1 MLVSLQK
8 ASCEEDATSTAAPDA
23 TAQDK
28 QKAGS
33 WKKRFLQLIICAWS
47 LQQEATTSAAAP
59 ADLPKEHAS
68 GQVQQL
74 AEEPARVESFVA
86 KEDAASTTGL
96 VSASA
101 PTAHEHT
108 KEDMT
113 PSSMPAPTAST
124 DEKAKAAKGDNKAK
138 DATPVSTQKARTAT
152 ASTAAAGARTDKKAP
167 EPAEPGK
174 KDTKAT
180 TAASKEDVPGKESKA
195 SERKSSRTKHRP
207 RLFDLG
213 LSSALGLDPSDASA
227 DLSEALQA
235 ECPAGPGGPGP
246 GKKRSPGRLRK
257 LGLAALVEPG
267 LEEGTLTQPSATQ
280 EEQDKDSHKRKE
292 SQEEKQRPKR
302 LQSLGL
308 AKALRPLEALEA
320 PEAPEGDQPPDPVH
334 PGSQKDTEDK
344 ALEELQAKVKARA
357 NLAQEVPI
365 PKANDAA
372 KLDAKHAAAASAAKV
387 AVWKNKGDEARAA
400 GQAAAAAALED
411 GKDAMQASSTGTAE
425 LLRVGRERGLA
436 STRLVN
442 LAAELAGIVVRDTSR
457 TKPASEEANFRT
469 QQAAAKAAESTGA
482 PPPVQATKG
491 AIAAADSVMEA
502 WTRNPDGLTE
512 EILNT
517 VAQVATATAKTLGAP
532 SEKASRETARVVACA
547 AAQLAR
553 AHGKSDVQ
561 AAVEAGEAAVA
572 VAVAQGLP
580 SEEAFEISATAA
592 GRTMGRACL
601 RWQKPEKA
609 ADEAGDAT
617 AAFADR
623 VGMSQQRAA
632 EMAAAAAGETMTSA
646 LLDDD
651 CSLKEVAL
659 RAGREAARSAEEWGL
674 VRHRAWEAGAAVAAR
689 ALGGEASASGKP
701 LDSIVLEATEVV
713 KFIGN
718 GGNPE
723 SVKQAARGL
732 GRYFFEVELELGKLA
747 PEVAAHA
754 ARFGAAAA
762 KGRMSRQKV
771 GRLACSLAAEL
782 MRKEASTEL
791 LSIQDA
797 AFKAG
802 LEAGL
807 ENSKA
812 LELSTVEAG
821 IAAGL
826 GHRFSSGACAPSE
839 AGKCAHEMASKKNLP
854 SSLNAK
860 VAAKA
865 AARCAVESPNCRS
878 RFDAAAEAAQAA
890 FEAAQAAGAAEAAAA
905 ELAALC
911 AAGAVAEAGL
921 GLGLDAERIAE
932 EAGNEAFRTAASHG
946 LACAPQV
953 AAQAACLAAQDAMDS
968 EHSPD
973 LAIAAAGRAARSAAA
988 AAGLEVKDAAETAAV
1003 AAGKVASDL
1012 EIDAGAKL
1020 EDAAAAGARAAAR
1033 AGSAAGLAPAEAGR
1047 AAALAAG
1054 LVVAENWIGEEA
1066 SEEAA
1071 LVTWRVGVA
1080 QGLMHSAA
1088 LETASTVAAKIAGA
1102 ASTARGRCESPAAPV
1117 AAAAARARIAFES
1130 LVQKGRAPEAALEAA
1145 GREAAEGTEA
1155 LEACGKAI
1163 AMTLGRLLLAAS
1175 DGKRSPEE
1183 QASKAG
1189 AAGVKAGIA
1198 AGLLPGPAVD
1208 AGIGIAAHLLTKKRP
1223 DEDLASRAVSLAHL
1237 AQSLGLSAGLRPDQ
1251 AAERAATAVA
1261 TRATC
1266 AAMTAYED
1274 GATAMHQACDA
1285 GLQAG
1290 DAVGLTPARNAEVT
1304 SLAVTWAVL
1313 DTTLTAST
1321 NTEDVLQVAEQV
1333 VQQIGELGDT
1343 STERL
1348 QQCAVKTAAHAAACA
1363 RLLQGAAPQAAAS
1376 AAAAALKVGQKHKL
1390 PFNDV
1395 QCLAVAAAGRAATLD
1410 AMASCCSSEQAVRQA
1425 AAAASRAAVDVGLP
1439 REKAL
1444 ECQALHA
1451 GGAAAHLATAAGK
1464 ALDEAAAV
1472 AGHAVLSMAL
1482 GAGTNAGM
1490 AATAAVAMV
1499 ARYALEQ
1506 GLTLKTA
1513 SIEEASAAAGR
1524 AAVAAGRLAGMF
1536 PQVAGEVALITVARV
1551 VGQEGLDK
1559 RLNLEEAVDEAA
1571 KAAKMAWLGAHLVP
1585 DRASYHASIS
1595 AGMFWGRAL
1604 LTKGAS
1610 LNETAASAGQAAAA
1624 AALDFGLA
1632 ISQVA
1637 KCAALAAGALAA
1649 EASFAAAKPPDV
1661 VATTAAA
1668 HAIAAAESQGMNR
1681 KAAAEAAALAA
1692 GAAAAAGT
1700 LAKGQSPDAAAQF
1713 AGEAAE
1719 CFLES
1724 HGFGKQADA
1733 FRGKAALL
1741 KKASREQRRL
1751 RLHCSP
1757 HEAAKQASAAAMA
1770 FGGARGAEAS
1780 VAARAARS
1788 LLEEYPTGGLSSRPQ
1803 LPMAAPQ
1810 APLEAGVVR
1819 AVEAAPAEDDEPSL
1833 AGSPLEPRRKS
1844 KGGDRQDGQQARDGS
1859 DDPEAHRPAWQ
1870 RNLIKEFEEVDA
1882 IEAAA
1887 IRIRRDLQNL
1897 NEETE
1902 RADVDAEAAALMLD
1916 LRGSTA
1922 TGRRSSTAEL
1932 HGDVLPELSSDI
1944 PLEGSSCSA
1953 AASTS
1958 HGASEPER
1966 LWHLE
1971 VLRLRRSLDQMAKG
1985 ELPRSASLPAQ
1996 ELHALHGSIILR
2008 RTKVEM
2014 LPRRRVL
2021 LELGPS
2027 APTASSTAR
2036 EEPVEQ
2042 AWHRLAKAKKASVAD
2057 YLSCWLQTSGSSS
2070 SPTAWP
2076 CSMAWRSRAVHPV
2089 FPHRRQQPDGTEI
2102 KVTSNVREL

>member
-442 LAAELAGIVVRDTSR
+442 LAAELAGIVVRDALLNAE
-457 TKPASEEANFRT
+457 KPLADIADQAGKRRSEFPYSA
-469 QQAAAKAAESTGA
+469 G
-482 PPPVQATKG
+482 
-491 AIAAADSVMEA
+491 
-502 WTRNPDGLTE
+502 
-512 EILNT
+512 
-517 VAQVATATAKTLGAP
+517 
-532 SEKASRETARVVACA
+532 SREGSRIHRCA
-547 AAQLAR
+547 TSCASDKGRHCCGRQRHGGMDTQPGWADRRDSQHGGTGGDGHSQNTGCSLAR